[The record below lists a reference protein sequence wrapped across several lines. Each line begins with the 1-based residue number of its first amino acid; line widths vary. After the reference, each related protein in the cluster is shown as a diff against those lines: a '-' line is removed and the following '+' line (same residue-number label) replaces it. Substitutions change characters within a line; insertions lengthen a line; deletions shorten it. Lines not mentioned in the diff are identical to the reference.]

1 MINFE
6 IEYPDKITSFILLT
20 SRYLTEEERQ
30 QIIEGK
36 TEKEQS
42 KHKEPVPHFDLLTD
56 IAIWSCLILFIAY
69 YIGMINYQLYSPTF
83 IKEVKL
89 IFP

>member
-1 MINFE
+1 M
-6 IEYPDKITSFILLT
+6 KSFIPLV

-83 IKEVKL
+83 IKEVEL
-89 IFP
+89 IFPRFFFYEM

>member
-1 MINFE
+1 M
-6 IEYPDKITSFILLT
+6 KSFIPLV